1 MVLITKEIT
10 GGLKIVNSELKTVT
24 EKVRSLLINN
34 SATRNSDKVLLEEYY
49 NFFEEKCILMS
60 KVTASPDTIMRIRK
74 KIQREN
80 PMLRATEKVQEYRK
94 ERELMFHQSLSKY
107 FRERNDITKTN

>member
-10 GGLKIVNSELKTVT
+10 WGLKTVSNELKTVT

-34 SATRNSDKVLLEEYY
+34 SATRDSDKVLLEEYY

-60 KVTASPDTIMRIRK
+60 KVTTSPDTIMRLRK

-94 ERELMFHQSLSKY
+94 EREMIFHSSLSKY
-107 FRERNDITKTN
+107 FKEKNDITKTN